1 MGCGP
6 DKLRFHQLI
15 RRCDQFLIGFL
26 CGVHSPQELGK
37 LTLFAHIRQFKLI
50 VFQMLPLYT
59 WREGPGGFTNSE
71 VKQFIILNDKR
82 KKLSVWVDSE
92 KYETFK
98 AAVKEDGNSIYG
110 LINAYIDDYLK
121 SRTH

>member
-1 MGCGP
+1 MRLHG
-6 DKLRFHQLI
+6 
-15 RRCDQFLIGFL
+15 RRLVCYHLQ
-26 CGVHSPQELGK
+26 GVF
-37 LTLFAHIRQFKLI
+37 TLNENKYAAQKK
-50 VFQMLPLYT
+50 Y
-59 WREGPGGFTNSE
+59 
-71 VKQFIILNDKR
+71 LNDKR

-121 SRTH
+121 NRTHLKTPSR